1 MIQTVL
7 ASENLVIYYTL
18 SAFKSRKSLTL
29 SWKMGWNCEK
39 LKYKESFGKK
49 FIGFRPLARYVGQIK
64 RNENQKNHTLLH
76 YDTQEN
82 LKKSRK
88 KAKEKR
94 KVQKVNLVQRFIA
107 MQTLIYFMAILF
119 SQFCWIFYGIM
130 IKGLSHVFIAVVSL
144 WINWAKFHFY
154 YIFIFI
160 VLNINTKG
168 FYHWTALIFVQ
179 CRSGGRASWSGQYLC
194 MDSHPDN
201 LSANIHLCLSMCD
214 WWTWDARPKVSTL
227 NPAWIWYQARQHL
240 SCFVFGK
247 CSEDDIRLIQGSAL
261 KCIAVNS

>member
-1 MIQTVL
+1 MTHKKI
-7 ASENLVIYYTL
+7 
-18 SAFKSRKSLTL
+18 
-29 SWKMGWNCEK
+29 WKKVEK
-39 LKYKESFGKK
+39 
-49 FIGFRPLARYVGQIK
+49 K
-64 RNENQKNHTLLH
+64 R
-76 YDTQEN
+76 
-82 LKKSRK
+82 RK
-88 KAKEKR
+88 KKKL
-94 KVQKVNLVQRFIA
+94 QKVNLVQRFIA

-179 CRSGGRASWSGQYLC
+179 CRSGGRASWSGQSLC

-227 NPAWIWYQARQHL
+227 TLPEFDTKPGNTCHALCLENVLKMTSDL
-240 SCFVFGK
+240 SKV
-247 CSEDDIRLIQGSAL
+247 RPLNA
-261 KCIAVNS
+261 